1 MLKIKIKV
9 KTDRQD
15 ESLGSDSCVSVTFDY
30 FRTFELI

>member
-1 MLKIKIKV
+1 MLKIKIKI

-30 FRTFELI
+30 FRNFALV